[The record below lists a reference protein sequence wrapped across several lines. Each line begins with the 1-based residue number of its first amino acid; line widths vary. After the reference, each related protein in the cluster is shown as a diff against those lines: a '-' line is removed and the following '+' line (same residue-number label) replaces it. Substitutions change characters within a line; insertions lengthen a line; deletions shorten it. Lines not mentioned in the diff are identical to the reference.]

1 MKKAKTIQAS
11 YEWRFRIVLAGF
23 VVLTLAIACRSVFL
37 HVINQDFLI
46 HEGDMRT
53 LRVQEITAHRGI
65 IKDRRQKPLAVSSPV
80 ASVWIK
86 PKDMMENRRHW
97 EQLAKLCN
105 LPYKH
110 LKDIVLGNQ
119 NKSFVYLKRHISPQQ
134 AEKIKDLDIPGVN
147 TIKEYRRFY
156 PSGEIAAHVVGMTN
170 IDDVGQEGLE
180 LTYTQSLQGLPGK
193 KRVLKD
199 RKGRVIE
206 DLDIIKT
213 AEPGQDLVLSLD
225 LRAQH
230 IAYREL
236 LAAVRAH
243 KADSGSAVVLD
254 VETGEVLA
262 LVNQPSFNPNNRNS
276 IKRGS
281 LRNRALTDVFEPGS
295 TMKPF
300 TVAAAMETGKYKA
313 RTPVDT
319 RPGYLKVGRKLIKD
333 HRNYGLINVEKVLT
347 KSSNVGSTK
356 LALSLEPGTLQEML
370 NRLGLGAST
379 GSGYP
384 GESSGHLP
392 DREKWRPIEL
402 ATLSYG
408 YGLSV
413 TTLQLAQAYAVLA
426 SGGVKKPVS
435 LTKIGHA
442 PEGERVIS
450 EKISRQI
457 IAMLETV
464 ISEEGTGSRAK
475 ISGYRVAGKTGTVHK
490 ITKGSYAD
498 DQYIS
503 LFAGMAPATNPKIV
517 TVVMIN
523 NPRGEEY
530 FGGLVSAPVFAK
542 ITSGVLRLLDV
553 MPDDVPEKMQS
564 IVALSEQV

>member
-1 MKKAKTIQAS
+1 MKANKTETADFQ
-11 YEWRFRIVLAGF
+11 WRFLAVVAGF
-23 VVLTLAIACRSVFL
+23 IALALGLACRSVFL

-53 LRVQEITAHRGI
+53 LRLQEITAHRGI

-80 ASVWIK
+80 ASVWVK
-86 PKDMMENRRHW
+86 PKEMMESRQQW
-97 EQLAKLCN
+97 KELAKLCKM
-105 LPYKH
+105 PYGQ
-110 LKDIVLGNQ
+110 LKDIVLSNQ

-134 AEKIKDLDIPGVN
+134 AEQIKALDIAGVN

-180 LTYTQSLQGLPGK
+180 LAYGESLQGLPGK

-199 RKGRVIE
+199 RKGRVIQ

-213 AEPGQDLVLSLD
+213 AEPGQDLVLSID

-243 KADSGSAVVLD
+243 KADSGSVVVLN

-262 LVNQPSFNPNNRNS
+262 LVNQPSFNPNNRSS

-300 TVAAAMETGKYKA
+300 TVAAAMETGQYKA
-313 RTPVDT
+313 GTPIDT
-319 RPGYLKVGRKLIKD
+319 APGYIKVGRKVIRD

-347 KSSNVGSTK
+347 KSSNVGSTM
-356 LALSLEPGTLQEML
+356 LALSLKPGILQEML
-370 NRLGLGAST
+370 GRLGLGVDTASA
-379 GSGYP
+379 YP
-384 GESSGHLP
+384 GESSGFLP
-392 DREKWRPIEL
+392 DREKWQPIEV

-426 SGGVKKPVS
+426 SGGIKRPVS
-435 LTKIGHA
+435 LTKVEHA
-442 PEGERVIS
+442 PKGERVLS
-450 EKISRQI
+450 ENISRQI
-457 IAMLETV
+457 VAMLETV
-464 ISEEGTGSRAK
+464 VSVEGTASRAR
-475 ISGYRVAGKTGTVHK
+475 IPGYRVAGKTGTVHK
-490 ITKGSYAD
+490 LTKEGYAD

-503 LFAGMAPATNPKIV
+503 LFAGMAPASDPKIV
-517 TVVMIN
+517 TVVMVN
-523 NPRGEEY
+523 NPRGEDY
-530 FGGLVSAPVFAK
+530 FGGLIAAPVFAK
-542 ITSGVLRLLDV
+542 VSSGILRLLNV
-553 MPDDVPEKMQS
+553 MPDDVSKQMQG
-564 IVALSEQV
+564 IVALNERA

>member
-1 MKKAKTIQAS
+1 MKTKKTGNTIF
-11 YEWRFRIVLAGF
+11 EWRFRIVVVGF
-23 VVLTLAIACRSVFL
+23 IVVALGIACRSVFL
-37 HVINQDFLI
+37 HVVNQDFLI
-46 HEGDMRT
+46 QEGDMRT
-53 LRVQEITAHRGI
+53 LRLQEISANRGI
-65 IKDRRQKPLAVSSPV
+65 IKDRRHKPLAVSSPV
-80 ASVWIK
+80 ASVWVK
-86 PKDMMENRRHW
+86 PKAMMESRQQW
-97 EQLAKLCN
+97 KQLAKICKM
-105 LPYKH
+105 PYGQ

-119 NKSFVYLKRHISPQQ
+119 NKSFVYLKRHLSPQRAQ
-134 AEKIKDLDIPGVN
+134 QVEALDIPGVN

-156 PSGEIAAHVVGMTN
+156 PSGEITAHVVGMTN

-180 LTYTQSLQGLPGK
+180 LAYNQTLQGLPGK

-199 RKGRVIE
+199 RKGRVIQ

-213 AEPGQDLVLSLD
+213 AEPGQDLVLSID

-254 VETGEVLA
+254 VDTGEILA
-262 LVNQPSFNPNNRNS
+262 LVNQPAFNPNNRSS
-276 IKRGS
+276 ITRGS

-300 TVAAAMETGKYKA
+300 TVAAAMETGQFKVG
-313 RTPVDT
+313 TPVDT
-319 RPGYLKVGRKLIKD
+319 APGYMQVGRKTIRD

-356 LALSLEPGTLQEML
+356 LALSLQPGTLQAML
-370 NRLGLGAST
+370 QRLGLGSST
-379 GSGYP
+379 ESGYP
-384 GESSGHLP
+384 GESSGFLSE
-392 DREKWRPIEL
+392 REKWRPIEV

-435 LTKIGHA
+435 LTKVQHPPKGQ
-442 PEGERVIS
+442 RVLS
-450 EKISRQI
+450 ENISRQI
-457 IAMLETV
+457 VSMLETV
-464 ISEEGTGSRAK
+464 VSTEGTASRAR
-475 ISGYRVAGKTGTVHK
+475 IPGYRVAGKTGTVHK
-490 ITKGSYAD
+490 LTKEGYAD

-523 NPRGEEY
+523 NPRGEDY
-530 FGGLVSAPVFAK
+530 FGGLVAAPVFAK
-542 ITSGVLRLLDV
+542 VSSGILRLLDV
-553 MPDDVPEKMQS
+553 MPDDVPEQMHG
-564 IVALSEQV
+564 IVALKERV